1 MRYDI
6 VLSIHERRD
15 TENKNL
21 SNLTESIESNET
33 VLAALLGTMM
43 YYILLPYDQSLNDDI
58 FIHL

>member
-1 MRYDI
+1 MRYVI

-15 TENKNL
+15 TKNENL
-21 SNLTESIESNET
+21 SNLTESIESNKT

>member
-6 VLSIHERRD
+6 VLGTHERRD

-21 SNLTESIESNET
+21 SNLTEPIESNKT
-33 VLAALLGTMM
+33 VLVTLLGTMM

-58 FIHL
+58 FIYL

>member
-1 MRYDI
+1 MRYVI

-15 TENKNL
+15 TKNKNL
-21 SNLTESIESNET
+21 SNLTESIESNKT

>member
-15 TENKNL
+15 TKNKNL
-21 SNLTESIESNET
+21 SNLTESIESNKT